1 MANATFDIQVTGTR
15 DLKRATDNMI
25 SLGTVSRKLVSD
37 YDALGASEIRRISV
51 VRQLNSTISALD
63 KALEDGRITQS
74 RYNRAVE
81 QAERNAQAQIL
92 TDKELIRQEKANRAE
107 LERKEK
113 ALQKVK
119 DEAHRA
125 RMSYDQLYAAE
136 TRLKKAQEAINLAVK
151 TGGMDQDLAR
161 KRIED
166 LTRDYNLWVQAVKSG
181 NYEMINSGNSF
192 ARFND
197 EVFRTQQRLKRFA
210 SVGLQQAGYQVG
222 DFIVQVQSGQ
232 SALVAFGQQASQLAG
247 IFGAYGAVIGAG
259 IAAFTGILLVL
270 QSLDTEAQAAKKSAE
285 EVDNAMQNL
294 LATLRAYRD
303 EKEAMSKGIT
313 LNELIAGRGLSG
325 AQAEVKRL
333 QDEVNRL
340 TKLGI
345 GATDDS
351 SNPEDMSG
359 VETEQLKAAK
369 AKLQEALNVLRETQ
383 IMEYNKAADERAQRD
398 KETLEAA
405 ERTRATNTANLV
417 QSLKYESQ
425 LLHDKYKAD
434 IDALNNATDEELAVL
449 GGRVAARLK
458 IEEGYSAA
466 LEALNEKDRAAAAAQ
481 DAQRLKAV
489 EGLLGQLTTETQ
501 QLEQWKAKQ
510 IEIIALASEAELA
523 IVGGKYGA
531 LLALQAEYEARM
543 AEILDK
549 DKPNRPGVTVEDPLI
564 AKLQQLQDSLL
575 LEEEAIIKSY
585 ERKQEI
591 LKEALQKE
599 YLIQKEYDDLRI
611 ELERRKNKEL
621 EALEIAVQ
629 QTKVDA
635 VLGGLSAVLNAA
647 ANGNERLL
655 KAARVASAAQAL
667 VNTYLGASQVLAD
680 PLTPWWVKFGAA
692 SGIVATGLGFVNAIK
707 SGSPSGS
714 SGAGSSA
721 SSVSVPATASPAKPQ
736 RVFIE
741 GLDRSS
747 LISGEQLSNIFE
759 ALYKENED
767 RGFVFEVAR

>member
-259 IAAFTGILLVL
+259 IAATTGLILVW
-270 QSLDTEAQAAKKSAE
+270 QSLDFEGQAAKKATE
-285 EVDNAMQNL
+285 DLDNALKNL
-294 LATLRAYRD
+294 LETLRTYRD

-591 LKEALQKE
+591 LEEALQKE
-599 YLIQKEYDDLRI
+599 YLAREEYTRLTL
-611 ELERRKNKEL
+611 ELERRKNGEL